1 MRANAKTKPEGFEN
15 MGSPWET
22 AELLQL
28 LKEVKEKIP
37 YQDMAKAHKRTVGG
51 ITSRLRQ
58 LAYDY
63 YTEEKPISEIMVI
76 TGLSKEDVVDAI
88 TRREYNENKKAE
100 KRAEKEKAINKNIL
114 VKESDV
120 LAPNVIITPKS
131 ELSELQDILKTLKS
145 LEARVVEY
153 IKERSIFDE

>member
-1 MRANAKTKPEGFEN
+1 MTFYGKPKPEGFEN
-15 MGSPWET
+15 MGCPWKD

-28 LKEVKEKIP
+28 LKEVKDKVP

-63 YTEEKPISEIMVI
+63 YTEEKAISEIMVL
-76 TGLSKEDVVDAI
+76 TGLSKEDILDAI
-88 TRREYNENKKAE
+88 IKKEYSDNKMAA

-120 LAPNVIITPKS
+120 LSPNPIKTSKS
-131 ELSELQDILKTLKS
+131 ELSELQEILKTLKS
-145 LEARVVEY
+145 LEARVAEY

>member
-1 MRANAKTKPEGFEN
+1 MPFYGKPKSEGFEN
-15 MGSPWET
+15 MGCPWKDE
-22 AELLQL
+22 ELLQL
-28 LKEVKEKIP
+28 LKEVKDRVSYE
-37 YQDMAKAHKRTVGG
+37 DMAKAHKRTVGG

-63 YTEEKPISEIMVI
+63 YTEEKSIDEIMAI
-76 TGLSKEDVVDAI
+76 TGLSKEDVLDAI
-88 TRREYNENKKAE
+88 IKRENVDNKRAA

-120 LAPNVIITPKS
+120 LAPNPVKAPKS
-131 ELSELQDILKTLKS
+131 ELSELQEILKTLKS
-145 LEARVVEY
+145 LEARVAEY

>member
-1 MRANAKTKPEGFEN
+1 MPANAKTKPEGFEN

-63 YTEEKPISEIMVI
+63 YTEEKPINEIMVI

-88 TRREYNENKKAE
+88 TRKEYNENKKAE
-100 KRAEKEKAINKNIL
+100 KRAEKEKMIEKVSITSPTP
-114 VKESDV
+114 VKTS
-120 LAPNVIITPKS
+120 IS
-131 ELSELQDILKTLKS
+131 ELSELQEILKTLKS
-145 LEARVVEY
+145 LEARVAEY

>member
-1 MRANAKTKPEGFEN
+1 MPANAKTKPEGFEN
-15 MGSPWET
+15 MGCPWET

-28 LKEVKEKIP
+28 LKEVKDKIP
-37 YQDMAKAHKRTVGG
+37 YEDMAKAHKRTVGG

-63 YTEEKPISEIMVI
+63 YTEEKSIDEIMVI
-76 TGLSKEDVVDAI
+76 TGLSKDDVVDTV
-88 TRREYNENKKAE
+88 TRREYTENKRAE

-120 LAPNVIITPKS
+120 LAPNPVKAPKS
-131 ELSELQDILKTLKS
+131 ELSELQEILKTLKS
-145 LEARVVEY
+145 LEARVAEY